1 MAEAGMAIFVAT
13 AVALGITIAILFS
26 ERAYRYRRLK
36 EGKHAGTLGF
46 QYESASE
53 REKREGT
60 E

>member
-1 MAEAGMAIFVAT
+1 MAIFVAT